1 MYSRFISAVSAGRQ
15 PSLIREMT
23 KILAAAPPE
32 MIPLSG
38 GFPNPEM
45 FPFKEMTVSV
55 ENGSPIHLSGK
66 SLQSALQ
73 YLPTNGHPVLLK
85 QLRDLQLEVHKP
97 DQSVWDNTDI
107 VVTSG
112 SQDGLCK
119 AFEMMLNK
127 GSSVLVE
134 DFVYS
139 GTLSIINPYQPKYH
153 VIQSDEKGMKPESL
167 QKVLS
172 QWTPGEESTDIPK
185 FLYINPT
192 GANPTGTV
200 LPTERRH
207 EIYRLC
213 CEYNLLLLEDDPYYY
228 LQFEDKALR
237 PPSFFSLDKEGR
249 VVRFDSFSKILSS
262 GIRLGFVTGPKP
274 IIERIVLHMQVSVLH
289 ASSLSQVITASLL
302 EQWGQS
308 GFFHHIDNVEKFYK
322 DRRDK
327 MLAAADKNL
336 KGLCE
341 YSVPLGGMFLWMKVP
356 GLTSTWDMIMERGLQ
371 KNIMLMPGKA
381 FQPDVNNPCPYLRAA
396 FSIAPEDKFEPAMER
411 LAQLIREELEIEKTK
426 KKYDAV
432 GFDTGH

>member
-45 FPFKEMTVSV
+45 FPFKNLTISM
-55 ENGSPIHLSGK
+55 ENGSSINLSGK
-66 SLQSALQ
+66 TMQSALQ
-73 YLPTNGHPVLLK
+73 YLPTNGHPDLLK
-85 QLRDLQLEVHKP
+85 QLQELQVSVHNP
-97 DQSVWDNTDI
+97 PADTWAASDI

-119 AFEMMLNK
+119 AFEMMLDT

-139 GTLSIINPYQPKYH
+139 GTLSIINPYKPVYH
-153 VIQSDEKGMKPESL
+153 TIQSDNQGMIPDSL
-167 QKVLS
+167 RKVLS
-172 QWTPGEESTDIPK
+172 QWTPGQEGAGVPK

-200 LPTERRH
+200 LPVERRQ

-228 LQFEDKALR
+228 LQFEEKHLR
-237 PPSFFSLDKEGR
+237 PPSFLSMDTEAR

-274 IIERIVLHMQVSVLH
+274 LIDRIVLHMQVSVLH
-289 ASSLSQVITASLL
+289 ASSLSQVITTNLL
-302 EQWGQS
+302 DQWGHQ
-308 GFFHHIDNVEKFYK
+308 GFFNHIDNVEQFYK
-322 DRRDK
+322 KRRDR
-327 MLAAADKNL
+327 MTAAADKHL

-356 GLTSTWDMIMERGLQ
+356 GLTSTWDMIMERGLNR
-371 KNIMLMPGKA
+371 NIMLMPGKA
-381 FQPDVNNPCPYLRAA
+381 FQPDINKPCPYLRAA
-396 FSIAPEDKFEPAMER
+396 FSIAPEEKFEPAMER
-411 LAQLIREELEIEKTK
+411 LAALIKEELEIEKK
-426 KKYDAV
+426 
-432 GFDTGH
+432 